1 MKQRSECRHNNVVLG
16 ASRAAFVKPIGDRAG
31 NEMRPRSCPLC
42 GRVTCWRGASAPA
55 PALKHT
61 SPFFARAEN
70 GLTIAPTALEGRPTG
85 LKRSASCMGLGIRL
99 RPWRFVLYDLCEYP
113 RLVERRVVKG

>member
-31 NEMRPRSCPLC
+31 NEMRPRYCPLC
-42 GRVTCWRGASAPA
+42 GRVTRWRGARAPA

-61 SPFFARAEN
+61 SPFFAAAGN
-70 GLTIAPTALEGRPTG
+70 SLTITPN
-85 LKRSASCMGLGIRL
+85 SAGG
-99 RPWRFVLYDLCEYP
+99 PA
-113 RLVERRVVKG
+113 RRA